1 MSNLLPIDFHTHL
14 NNEAP
19 GRDPGVWKVVSLDLA
34 HRDLV
39 LPENCLATLELHPW
53 QGDIFSEEFARSA
66 AAEKFIGIGEAGLD
80 RIRGKLPLPEQIAIF
95 RRTVEL
101 ACKLNKPLTVHC
113 VKCFSELL
121 ELKKHLEWQ
130 VPTIIH
136 YFRNNLKLAQQLWT
150 QTDFYLSLPP
160 GVPAEVLD
168 FLRSN
173 PEYLSRIV
181 LETDDPDGDIAAH
194 YTFTAQKLA
203 ISPEKLTGFMH
214 EQFQRIYHV
223 NRQ

>member
-53 QGDIFSEEFARSA
+53 QG
-66 AAEKFIGIGEAGLD
+66 G
-80 RIRGKLPLPEQIAIF
+80 IRGKLPLPEQIAIF